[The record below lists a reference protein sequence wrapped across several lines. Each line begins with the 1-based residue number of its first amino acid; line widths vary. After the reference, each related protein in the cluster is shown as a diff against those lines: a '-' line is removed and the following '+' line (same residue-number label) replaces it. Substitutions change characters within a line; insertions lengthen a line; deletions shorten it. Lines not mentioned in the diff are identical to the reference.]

1 MITSKLVHSV
11 RHFGFV
17 LLSCGVTWIPV
28 AYAVDVPTQIPT
40 LTKVGAGVPP
50 NLMLTLDDSGS
61 MAFRHMPED
70 KFAADTYTTTNP
82 IGSNTV
88 RWDPRDTYQTGTNFI
103 GTVPGDITTTS
114 WVVKALRSADT
125 NTIYYNP
132 QIQYKP
138 WASPTGA
145 TYSDGISRLTNSPVA
160 AAYQDPMN
168 TASTINLTS
177 YTAPSGSSNWCIPT
191 STSSNGCSSKA
202 NNSSSLHHDPGAY
215 FVLNKSATTGL
226 YLSVTATASYSAFSI
241 NTGTSFTRYPNR
253 ADCSGAFGVGLGGCT
268 QAQER
273 QNFANWFTYYRT
285 RNLMV
290 RGSMLEAFVT
300 VDTTTVDPATG
311 TVPVKFRLGF
321 GRINKSSASVDGVST
336 TVIESSSTYGTGG
349 VRDYSTAR
357 KTQLFNW
364 LGVFPASGG
373 TPLVEALDT
382 IGKYYSRTDTQG
394 PYTDNPGGS
403 NSVSTNKTCRRSYTL
418 LATDGYWNGPGVSV
432 GNQDN
437 TSGSVGGKVIYTPSR
452 PFMDGSSN
460 TLADVAMKYWKT
472 DLQSAMD
479 NNVPFVQA
487 LDNLSS
493 WQNMTDFTIGLGVRG
508 NLDPAV
514 DLPFLINGTKA
525 WGAPTSSTTAP
536 NIDDLWHAALNSRG
550 QYFSVK
556 DPQTLANAIK
566 GVLASAAGQTGN
578 TAGVATA
585 ATVLNATNRKYSASF
600 LPGVWSGDI
609 NAVPLDNNGQAG
621 VSVWTAASRMPVWS
635 ARNIVTWDSGLS
647 TPASVPFK
655 WAALSVS
662 NQAALGGTGSA
673 ALIDFLWGDHSKEGL
688 GNPYRLRIG
697 GDGNPFI
704 LGDIVDAN
712 PVLVKGSFDGGYGG
726 LNLGGASGYSNFLTA
741 KAARVAVL
749 FAGAN
754 DGMLHAFKD
763 TLAATTATAQTDGQE
778 VFAYVPRTVYP
789 NLNLLANPNYGASVP
804 HQFFVD
810 GPLRESDA
818 YVNAPGASTPS
829 WRNYLTGSLGGG
841 GRAVFALDVTDSANL
856 GVNSV
861 RWELSSANDSDM
873 GYVVEP
879 LEVGVL
885 PNGQWVAIF
894 GNGFSSGGG
903 HGVLFVVNL
912 QTAAITKLTVD
923 PAASSPTNA
932 LGGVAVARNLLG
944 QITNVYAGDLNGNLW
959 KFNYDATQPSNF
971 KISGDGVTPLFK
983 ATNALGSAQP
993 ITSSPAVFANPSG
1006 GNIIVFGTGK
1016 LFTSSDVTDTSA
1028 QTVYG
1033 IFDSPST
1040 TGFPI
1045 TRTNLASH
1053 TLTSFAG
1060 TGTASSNIY
1069 YGLTGSPVAT
1079 GQLGWYIDMGS
1090 ALPGGRVVY
1099 PTQNMS
1105 YNTALVSLVAPVQG
1119 SLGVCDT
1126 STGVGIDLT
1135 LPVGGALRPNSS
1147 MYDTNG
1153 DSLMTSTDN
1162 IAAIGYKTTADGIDA
1177 LVKDPDGSGGSGGAC
1192 PKGQHRVAIENSGGV
1207 YMTCQDDPPCTVNC
1221 GGGSTRVFD
1230 RTWRR
1235 IINPP
1240 IH

>member
-1 MITSKLVHSV
+1 MITSKLVRSAKHIA
-11 RHFGFV
+11 FA
-17 LLSCGVTWIPV
+17 LLSSGAAWVPSG
-28 AYAVDVPTQIPT
+28 YAADAPTQSPT

-70 KFAADTYTTTNP
+70 KFAADTYATTNP
-82 IGSNTV
+82 ILSNTV
-88 RWDPRDTYQTGTNFI
+88 IWDPRDTYQVGTNFI
-103 GTVPGDITTTS
+103 GTVPGNAATTS
-114 WVVKALRSADT
+114 WVVMALRSADT

-145 TYSDGISRLTNSPVA
+145 AYSDGVSRLTDSPVA
-160 AAYQDPMN
+160 AAYLDPIN
-168 TASTINLTS
+168 PTTGGTINLTS
-177 YTAPSGSSNWCIPT
+177 YTGTSTKSNWCTPT
-191 STSSNGCSSKA
+191 STSSAGCSSVA
-202 NNSSSLHHDPGAY
+202 NNSSSLHHDPGVY

-226 YLSVTATASYSAFSI
+226 YLSLTATASYSAFSI
-241 NTGTSFTRYPNR
+241 NTGTSFSKYSGRV
-253 ADCSGAFGVGLGGCT
+253 DCSGATGTGGCT

-300 VDTTTVDPATG
+300 VDTTTVDPSTG
-311 TVPVKFRLGF
+311 TIPVKFRLGF
-321 GRINKSSASVDGVST
+321 GRINKGSASVDSINT
-336 TVIESSSTYGTGG
+336 TVIESSTTYHTGG
-349 VRDYSTAR
+349 VRDFTTAR
-357 KTQLFNW
+357 KVDLYGW
-364 LGVFPASGG
+364 LGVLPASGG

-382 IGKYYSRTDTQG
+382 IGKYYSRTDSQG

-403 NSVSTNKTCRRSYTL
+403 NTVSTNKTCRRSYTI

-437 TSGSVGGKVIYTPSR
+437 TSGSVGGVVIYTPSR

-472 DLQSAMD
+472 DLQPAMD

-487 LDNLSS
+487 LDNLSN
-493 WQNMTDFTIGLGVRG
+493 WQNMTNFTVGLGVRG
-508 NLDPAV
+508 NLNPAV
-514 DLPFLINGTKA
+514 DLPALIAGTKS

-556 DPQTLANAIK
+556 DPQSLANSIK
-566 GVLASAAGQTGN
+566 SVLNSAAGQAGN

-600 LPGVWSGDI
+600 LPGVWSGDV
-609 NAVPLDNNGQAG
+609 NALPLDNNGQAG
-621 VSVWTAASRMPVWS
+621 VSVWTAASRMPAWN
-635 ARNIVTWDSGLS
+635 ARNIVTWDAGLS
-647 TPASVPFK
+647 TPASVPFA
-655 WAALSVS
+655 WTSLSAA
-662 NQAALGGTGSA
+662 NKAALGGSGSS

-688 GNPYRLRIG
+688 GNPYRLRMG
-697 GDGNPFI
+697 GDGKPFI

-726 LNLGGASGYSNFLTA
+726 LNLGGASGYSNFLAT

-763 TLAATTATAQTDGQE
+763 TMAATPASALTDGQE
-778 VFAYVPRTVYP
+778 IFAYVPRTVYP
-789 NLNLLANPNYGASVP
+789 NLNLLANPNYGGSVP

-818 YVNAPGASTPS
+818 YVNAPGASSPS
-829 WRNYLTGSLGGG
+829 WRNYLIGSLGGG

-861 RWELSSANDSDM
+861 RWELSSANDSDL
-873 GYVVEP
+873 GYVMEP
-879 LEVGVL
+879 IEVGVL

-903 HGVLFVVNL
+903 NGILFVVNL
-912 QTAAITKLTVD
+912 QTGAITKLAVD
-923 PAASSPTNA
+923 SSTNNG
-932 LGGVAVARNLLG
+932 LGGVAVAHDSLG
-944 QITNVYAGDLNGNLW
+944 QITNVYAGDLNGHLW
-959 KFNYDATQPSNF
+959 KFNYDPTQPSMF
-971 KISGDGVTPLFK
+971 KKSGDGVTPLFT
-983 ATNALGSAQP
+983 ATDALGGVQP
-993 ITSSPAVFANPSG
+993 ITSSPAVFDNPAG
-1006 GNIIVFGTGK
+1006 GKIIVFGTGR
-1016 LFTSSDVTDTSA
+1016 LFSANDVSNTLA

-1033 IFDSPST
+1033 IFDSPAT
-1040 TGFPI
+1040 TVFPI
-1045 TRTNLASH
+1045 TRANLAAH

-1060 TGTASSNIY
+1060 TGSAAAKIF
-1069 YGLTGSPVAT
+1069 YGLTGSPVTA
-1079 GQLGWYIDMGS
+1079 GQLGWYLDMAG

-1099 PTQNMS
+1099 PTQNVS
-1105 YNTALVSLVAPVQG
+1105 FDTALVSLVAPVQG
-1119 SLGVCDT
+1119 ALGVCD
-1126 STGVGIDLT
+1126 SSSGVGIDLT
-1135 LPVGGALRPNSS
+1135 LPVGGALIPSNP

-1153 DSLMTSTDN
+1153 DGLITSADN
-1162 IAAIGYKTTADGIDA
+1162 TTAIGYKTTADGIDA
-1177 LVKDPDGSGGSGGAC
+1177 LVKDPNGSGGGGGLC
-1192 PKGQHRVAIENSGGV
+1192 PAGQHRVAIESSSGV
-1207 YMTCQDDPPCTVNC
+1207 FMTCQNDPPPSCTVNC
-1221 GGGSTRVFD
+1221 GGGNSRVFD

>member
-1 MITSKLVHSV
+1 MITSTLVRGV
-11 RHFGFV
+11 RHLGFA
-17 LLSCGVTWIPV
+17 LLSCGAAWVPYG
-28 AYAVDVPTQIPT
+28 YADAPTQSPT

-70 KFAADTYTTTNP
+70 KFAADTYATTNP
-82 IGSNTV
+82 ILSNTV
-88 RWDPRDTYQTGTNFI
+88 IWDPRDTYQVGTNFL
-103 GTVPGDITTTS
+103 GTVPGNAATAS
-114 WVVKALRSADT
+114 WVVMALRSADT

-145 TYSDGISRLTNSPVA
+145 TYSDGVNRLADSPA
-160 AAYQDPMN
+160 TAAYLDPMAP
-168 TASTINLTS
+168 TGTTINLTS
-177 YTAPSGSSNWCIPT
+177 YTAPSGSSSWCTPT
-191 STSSNGCSSKA
+191 GTSSAGCSWVS
-202 NNSSSLHHDPGAY
+202 NSSSTLHHDPGVY
-215 FVLNKSATTGL
+215 FVLKRSATTGL
-226 YLSVTATASYSAFSI
+226 YLSLTSTASYSAFSM
-241 NTGTSFTRYPNR
+241 NTGTSFFKYPGR
-253 ADCSGAFGVGLGGCT
+253 VDCSGTLGAGGCT

-285 RNLMV
+285 RNLML
-290 RGSMLEAFVT
+290 RGSMLEAFIT
-300 VDTTTVDPATG
+300 VDTSTADPSTG
-311 TVPVKFRLGF
+311 AVPVKFRLGF
-321 GRINKSSASVDGVST
+321 GRINKSSASVDGT
-336 TVIESSSTYGTGG
+336 GTAVIESSSTYGTGG
-349 VRDYSTAR
+349 VRDYTTSR
-357 KTQLFNW
+357 KTQLYNW

-373 TPLVEALDT
+373 TPLVEALDAV
-382 IGKYYSRTDTQG
+382 GRYFSRTDSQG

-403 NSVSTNKTCRRSYTL
+403 NSVSTNKTCRRSYNV
-418 LATDGYWNGPGVSV
+418 LATDGYWNGPGLGTKV

-437 TSGSVGGKVIYTPSR
+437 TSGSVGGTVIYTPSR

-472 DLQSAMD
+472 DIQPSMD

-487 LDNLSS
+487 LDNLSN
-493 WQNMTDFTIGLGVRG
+493 WQNMTNFTVGLGVRG

-514 DLPFLINGTKA
+514 DLPALIAGTKS
-525 WGAPTSSTTAP
+525 WGAPTSRTTAP

-556 DPQTLANAIK
+556 DPQSLANSIK
-566 GVLASAAGQTGN
+566 SVLNSAAGQTGN

-609 NAVPLDNNGQAG
+609 NSLPLDNNGQAG
-621 VSVWTAASRMPVWS
+621 VSVWTAAARMPVWN
-635 ARNIVTWDSGLS
+635 ARNIVTWDSGLT
-647 TPASVPFK
+647 TPAGVPFV
-655 WAALSVS
+655 WTSLSAA
-662 NQAALGGTGSA
+662 NKAALGGSGSS
-673 ALIDFLWGDHSKEGL
+673 ALVDFLWGDHSKEGL
-688 GNPYRLRIG
+688 GNPYRLRMG
-697 GDGNPFI
+697 GDGKPFI

-726 LNLGGASGYSNFLTA
+726 LNLGGASGYSNFLTT

-763 TLAATTATAQTDGQE
+763 TMAATPAAALTDGQE
-778 VFAYVPRTVYP
+778 IFAYVPRAVYP
-789 NLNLLANPNYGASVP
+789 NLNLLANPNYGGAVP

-810 GPLRESDA
+810 GPMRESDA
-818 YVNAPGASTPS
+818 YVNAPGASSPS

-861 RWELSSANDSDM
+861 RWELSSANDSDL
-873 GYVVEP
+873 GYVMNP

-894 GNGFSSGGG
+894 GNGFASDGG
-903 HGVLFVVNL
+903 HAILFVVNL
-912 QTAAITKLTVD
+912 QTGAITKLQVD
-923 PAASSPTNA
+923 SSTSNG
-932 LGGVAVARNLLG
+932 LGGVAVARDALG
-944 QITNVYAGDLNGNLW
+944 HITNVYAGDLNGHLW
-959 KFNYDATQPSNF
+959 KFNYDSTQASKF
-971 KISGDGVTPLFK
+971 KISGDGMTPMFT
-983 ATNALGSAQP
+983 ATDTSGVVQP
-993 ITSSPAVFANPSG
+993 ITSSPAVFDNPAG
-1006 GNIIVFGTGK
+1006 GYIVVFGTGR
-1016 LFTSSDVTDTSA
+1016 LFASNDVTDTSA

-1033 IFDSPST
+1033 VFDSPST
-1040 TGFPI
+1040 MAFPI
-1045 TRTNLASH
+1045 TRSNLAAH
-1053 TLTSFAG
+1053 ALTSFAG
-1060 TGTASSNIY
+1060 TGTANSKIF
-1069 YGLTGSPVAT
+1069 YGLTGDPVVA
-1079 GQLGWYIDMGS
+1079 GQLGWYLDMAS

-1099 PTQNMS
+1099 PTQNVS
-1105 YNTALVSLVAPVQG
+1105 FDTALVSLVAPVQG
-1119 SLGVCDT
+1119 ALGVCDS

-1135 LPVGGALRPNSS
+1135 LPVGGGLLPSNP

-1153 DSLMTSTDN
+1153 DALMTSSDN
-1162 IAAIGYKTTADGIDA
+1162 KAAIGYKTAADGIDA
-1177 LVKDPDGSGGSGGAC
+1177 LVKDPNGSGGGGGLC
-1192 PKGQHRVAIENSGGV
+1192 PTGQHRVAIENSSGV
-1207 YMTCQDDPPCTVNC
+1207 FMTCQNDPPPCTVNC
-1221 GGGSTRVFD
+1221 GNPRVFN